1 MSPRSKSCNLSS
13 TKGKSNKKA
22 TNKRRHPLQEPLKK
36 INYTE
41 NGDVENGNDTKQ
53 YKIYTKKM
61 NK

>member
-1 MSPRSKSCNLSS
+1 LSS